1 MQGRFG
7 VKMDENRLLEK
18 IKNRCKKQLVTVD
31 MLLEGKSFQ
40 SSEKVTN
47 AIQKLVENGKLYTKT
62 CCNGGRFETRL
73 LVTGE
78 EVIEFAQKPR
88 KVRRVLD
95 KPKKKTKRIISKT
108 KRSLLQ

>member
-1 MQGRFG
+1 
-7 VKMDENRLLEK
+7 MDENRLLEK
-18 IKNRCKKQLVTVD
+18 IKNQCKRKLVTVD

-47 AIQKLVENGKLYTKT
+47 AIQKLVSDGKLYTRT

-78 EVIEFAQKPR
+78 EVIEFAPSQK
-88 KVRRVLD
+88 KVRKTSKSNR
-95 KPKKKTKRIISKT
+95 KKTKRIISKT
-108 KRSLLQ
+108 KRSLVQ

>member
-1 MQGRFG
+1 
-7 VKMDENRLLEK
+7 MDENRLLEK

-47 AIQKLVENGKLYTKT
+47 AIQKLVSDGKLYTKT

-78 EVIEFAQKPR
+78 EVIEFVP
-88 KVRRVLD
+88 
-95 KPKKKTKRIISKT
+95 KPKKIRKALENKHKKTKKIISK
-108 KRSLLQ
+108 RSSL

>member
-1 MQGRFG
+1 MNEE
-7 VKMDENRLLEK
+7 KLLEK

-40 SSEKVTN
+40 SSEKITN
-47 AIQKLVENGKLYTKT
+47 AIQKLVEDGKLYTKT

-78 EVIEFAQKPR
+78 EIIEFAQKPR
-88 KVRRVLD
+88 KVRKALD
-95 KPKKKTKRIISKT
+95 KPCKKTKRILSKT
-108 KRSLLQ
+108 KRSLLR

>member
-1 MQGRFG
+1 
-7 VKMDENRLLEK
+7 MDENRLLEK
-18 IKNRCKKQLVTVD
+18 IKNQCKRKLVTVD

-47 AIQKLVENGKLYTKT
+47 AIQKLVSDGKLYTRT

-78 EVIEFAQKPR
+78 EVIEFAPNQK
-88 KVRRVLD
+88 KVRKTSKSNR
-95 KPKKKTKRIISKT
+95 KKTKRIISKT
-108 KRSLLQ
+108 KRSLVQ

>member
-1 MQGRFG
+1 MNEE
-7 VKMDENRLLEK
+7 KLLEK

-47 AIQKLVENGKLYTKT
+47 AIQKLVSDGKLYTKT

-78 EVIEFAQKPR
+78 EVIEFAQEPR
-88 KVRRVLD
+88 KVRKVL
-95 KPKKKTKRIISKT
+95 KPKKTKRIIISKT